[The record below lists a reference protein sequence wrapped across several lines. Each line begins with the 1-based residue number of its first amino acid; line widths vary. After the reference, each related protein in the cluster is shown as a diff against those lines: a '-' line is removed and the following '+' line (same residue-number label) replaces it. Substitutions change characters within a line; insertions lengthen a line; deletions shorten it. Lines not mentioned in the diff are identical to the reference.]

1 MTALDRKLLRDLGR
15 MRTQA
20 VAIAL
25 VVASGV
31 ALFVATA
38 TAYRSL
44 RLSQDSYY
52 VTGRLAHVWDSL
64 AGAPESTLL
73 EIASLPGVA
82 AVEGRL
88 ASEAVLDVPGL
99 DEPATGLLLSV
110 PGRQGHALN
119 DLYVRAGR
127 HVEPGQSGE
136 VLVNEAFAEKN
147 GLRPGSTVSAVVRGH
162 RIELHIVGVAL
173 SPEYVMPTPP
183 GGILPDDR
191 RFAVFW
197 MARPELASLL
207 DMPGAIND
215 VSVRLAD
222 VRSEGTVV
230 GRLDQILEPYGGRG
244 AFGRSSQPSHVML
257 EDHIIQLE
265 GLAIMLPGIFL
276 VVAAF
281 LVNVVISRLVGIQR
295 VQIGMLKAFGY
306 SNARI
311 ATHYLEFAI
320 VIVAA
325 GTLIG
330 LPIGMWLGRI
340 IADFYGTFFRFPVLV
355 FRLEPA
361 VVAVGVS
368 ATLVASL
375 LGVIGTL
382 RQIVKMPPM
391 VAMSP
396 AAPVYRPTRI
406 DRMGIPRWFAPIT
419 RMIVRNLARQRLRAA
434 LTVAGMAL
442 AVAILVLGDSSADSI
457 NRIVDAQYHTVQ
469 REDVS
474 VLLPNPRSMAVSRQ
488 FESLPGVRHAE
499 PYRAVAARVHVD
511 ARTRDVT
518 LRGLPTSAV
527 LRRIVDTK
535 SFAVV
540 APPVDG
546 VLVSTWFAE
555 RLRIHRGQLLP
566 IEIREGRRRIV
577 TVRVVGLID
586 DPAGA
591 SLYMD
596 LAALGRLLEEPDTLT
611 SVNLLVDPA
620 HRRELYAVLKG
631 APHVR
636 AVQLRR
642 GSLANFRAMSDTSL
656 RFIRRIV
663 IVFSIIIAFGV
674 VYNAA
679 RIAVAERS
687 TELATMRVLGFRR
700 GEISFVLL
708 GEVAALAIAAVPVG
722 YVLGYKLSAVVA
734 AAMSSDRFRMPV
746 IVEPSTYAYAT
757 LVFAASVVASALFVR
772 RRLDHLDLVAVLKAR
787 E

>member
-1 MTALDRKLLRDLGR
+1 MTALNRKLLRDLGR

-20 VAIAL
+20 IAIAL

-52 VTGRLAHVWDSL
+52 SSGRLAHVWATL
-64 AGAPESTLL
+64 AGAPESVLR

-88 ASEAVLDVPGL
+88 ASEAVLDVPAL
-99 DEPATGLLLSV
+99 DEPATGLLLSI
-110 PGRQGHALN
+110 PESQGHAIN
-119 DLYVRAGR
+119 DLHLRAGR
-127 HVEPGQSGE
+127 HVERGRSGE

-147 GLRPGSTVSAVVRGH
+147 GLRPGSAISAVVSGH
-162 RIELHIVGVAL
+162 RIELQIVGVAL

-191 RFAVFW
+191 RFGVFW

-215 VSVRLAD
+215 VIVRLAD
-222 VRSEGTVV
+222 ASSEAVVVRA
-230 GRLDQILEPYGGRG
+230 LDRILEPYGGRG
-244 AFGRSSQPSHVML
+244 AFGRDSQPSHIML

-265 GLAIMLPGIFL
+265 GLAVMLPGIFL
-276 VVAAF
+276 LVAAF
-281 LVNVVISRLVGIQR
+281 LVNVVVSRLVGIQR
-295 VQIGMLKAFGY
+295 MQIGMLKAFGY

-311 ATHYLEFAI
+311 AIHYLEFAV
-320 VIVAA
+320 VIVAS
-325 GTLIG
+325 GIVIG

-340 IADFYGTFFRFPVLV
+340 IAEFYGTFFRFPVLI

-375 LGVIGTL
+375 LGVIGSL
-382 RQIVKMPPM
+382 RQIVKMPPV

-396 AAPVYRPTRI
+396 AAQVYRPTLI
-406 DRMGIPRWFAPIT
+406 DRLGIPRWFAPIT
-419 RMIVRNLARQRLRAA
+419 RMIVRNVARQRLRAA
-434 LTVAGMAL
+434 VTMAGMVL

-469 REDVS
+469 REDIS
-474 VLLPNPRSMAVSRQ
+474 VLLPHPRSLAVSRQ
-488 FESLPGVRHAE
+488 FESLPGVRLAE

-511 ARTRDVT
+511 VRTQDVA
-518 LRGLPTSAV
+518 LRGLPQSGV

-535 SFAVV
+535 SFAAV
-540 APPVDG
+540 APPADG

-555 RLRIHRGQLLP
+555 RLRIHRGQPLA
-566 IEIREGRRRIV
+566 IEIREGRRRTV

-591 SLYMD
+591 SIYMD
-596 LAALGRLLEEPDTLT
+596 LAAMGRLLEEPETMT
-611 SVNLLVDPA
+611 SVNLLVDPKD
-620 HRRELYAVLKG
+620 RRELYAVLKR
-631 APHVR
+631 APDVR
-636 AVQLRR
+636 AVQMRR
-642 GSLANFRAMSDTSL
+642 GSLANFRAMSDASL

-663 IVFSIIIAFGV
+663 IIFSIIIAFGV

-679 RIAVAERS
+679 RIAAAERS

-700 GEISFVLL
+700 AEISFVLL
-708 GEVAALAIAAVPVG
+708 GEIAALAIAAVPMGFAVG
-722 YVLGYKLSAVVA
+722 YQLSAIVA

-757 LVFAASVVASALFVR
+757 LVFAAGVVGSALLVR